1 MRKKFSMVGIRAEFS
16 ATKFRAEFCSDLK
29 QSPKFLLFLLAVI
42 SIIYL
47 QTGTLGQSGIIR
59 KSWEFVKRSLLHERN
74 YEEFLW
80 NLTGEERRQRGILQE
95 PPPWRRR
102 EQGSRRGILQDPPP
116 WRREQG
122 GRRGILQ
129 DPRPWRR
136 REQGRPEE
144 SCRVQEHGGA

>member
-1 MRKKFSMVGIRAEFS
+1 MVGIRAEFS

-80 NLTGEERRQRGILQE
+80 NLTGEERRHRGILQE

-102 EQGSRRGILQDPPP
+102 EQGSRRGILQDPPTAAF
-116 WRREQG
+116 RKSFG
-122 GRRGILQ
+122 KVFVLG
-129 DPRPWRR
+129 
-136 REQGRPEE
+136 
-144 SCRVQEHGGA
+144 SSGAVPLRSYLTP

>member
-1 MRKKFSMVGIRAEFS
+1 MVGIRAEFS

-80 NLTGEERRQRGILQE
+80 NRNVLELKQLSLIDYYSFNIINFKLN
-95 PPPWRRR
+95 
-102 EQGSRRGILQDPPP
+102 I
-116 WRREQG
+116 
-122 GRRGILQ
+122 
-129 DPRPWRR
+129 
-136 REQGRPEE
+136 
-144 SCRVQEHGGA
+144 